1 MATERA
7 LRDGAPAS
15 AESPGG
21 TLQAAS
27 LVRVLERDPELGLR
41 VPATHITE
49 ARTTLVAPVS
59 RLDRGLWEVPT
70 QSAAGGGELGYLL
83 LEGLLARD
91 LILAG
96 RTCTELL
103 GEGDLVQPD
112 VSVASD
118 ESLVRYHVLWH
129 VLAPVK
135 VAVLDRGFSQELG
148 RWPQVMRAL
157 LERAIRRNLRT
168 SIHAA
173 LLQLSPVETRLLVLF
188 WYLAERWGR
197 VTPRGVSL
205 RLKLSHELL
214 GQLVGCQRASVTT
227 ALRRVVDSGLV
238 ARQSDRTWLLLGSPP
253 HEYAQLQWQDR
264 SALDGEPE
272 AFPQRHAAI
281 YDVDDRLGA
290 MRLQQARRDG
300 APLA

>member
-1 MATERA
+1 MEVQLHQQEHGAT
-7 LRDGAPAS
+7 APRS
-15 AESPGG
+15 QQRP
-21 TLQAAS
+21 
-27 LVRVLERDPELGLR
+27 LVEVLTADPELGLR
-41 VPATHITE
+41 VPAAEIAS
-49 ARTTLVAPVS
+49 ARAALVAPVQW
-59 RLDRGLWEVPT
+59 LDRGLWEVPT
-70 QSAAGGGELGYLL
+70 AEAAGGELGYLL
-83 LEGLLARD
+83 LDGLLARD

-112 VSVASD
+112 MSVARD

-129 VLAPVK
+129 VLVPVK
-135 VAVLDRGFSQELG
+135 FAVLDRGFSQSLG

-197 VTPRGVSL
+197 VTPDGVSL
-205 RLKLSHELL
+205 SLKLSHELL

-227 ALRRVVDSGLV
+227 ALRHITDRGLV
-238 ARQSDRTWLLLGSPP
+238 VRRSDRTWLL
-253 HEYAQLQWQDR
+253 R
-264 SALDGEPE
+264 
-272 AFPQRHAAI
+272 
-281 YDVDDRLGA
+281 
-290 MRLQQARRDG
+290 G
-300 APLA
+300 APPDELARVHWQAPLTLTHA